1 MKIFLSIIAAGVIF
15 IMGASLAVFP
25 VEHPQGIIGISLQ
38 KARDFLSPPGLVD
51 TRPELEKTREIYNLK
66 HNEVS
71 LTVSISEEVVT
82 RKVIGRSLDEIQGT
96 LLTLGGAYDYFDFG
110 MKPSIYL
117 QKVDVDKI
125 LALYGDG
132 SFLSLTVA
140 GDVRAKSIPTN
151 ILDFLPSEI
160 SQPNWF
166 SIKGLLV
173 DDTTVYVSF
182 TNKNP
187 KASNCWSTDVISAPL
202 SLDELN
208 FRTFWKNPGC
218 VNQELVS
225 EFNAHQSGGGMASL
239 PGGRL
244 ALAIGDYRSRHLSQ
258 LDYSLF
264 GKVLSI
270 RKSDANSYRV
280 IAKGLRNPQSL
291 SYDGAFLWVTDQ
303 GPKGGDELN
312 VLDPNLNSDS
322 VNFGWPMRSAGS
334 HYDAE
339 YREEAPLNLSSEV
352 FVLREPVRSWT
363 PSIGISS
370 VTADS
375 DEMWGGGGGV
385 VVGSLGSVEGEE
397 NGSRSLHILS
407 CNPILNVCT
416 PSSSVLVEDRVRS
429 FVTVG
434 TSLFIALDSG
444 KILVLSNSDL
454 RRE

>member
-1 MKIFLSIIAAGVIF
+1 MKIFLSIVAAGVFFTI
-15 IMGASLAVFP
+15 GASSAVFP

-38 KARDFLSPPGLVD
+38 KARDFLSPPPNPPEPVA
-51 TRPELEKTREIYNLK
+51 TRSDPEKAREIYRIK

-71 LTVSISEEVVT
+71 LNVSLSEEVVT
-82 RKVIGRSLDEIQGT
+82 RKVIGKNLDAIQGT
-96 LLTLGGAYDYFDFG
+96 LLTLAGSYDYFDFG
-110 MKPSIYL
+110 MKPSIYM
-117 QKVDVDKI
+117 QKVDADKI

-151 ILDFLPSEI
+151 ILDFLPREV
-160 SQPNWF
+160 SQTNWF
-166 SIKGLLV
+166 SIKGLLL

-187 KASNCWSTDVISAPL
+187 KAKNCWSTDVISAPL
-202 SLDELN
+202 SMQELN
-208 FRTFWKNPGC
+208 FETFWENPGC
-218 VNQELVS
+218 INKDVVS

-239 PGGRL
+239 PGGQL

-270 RKSDANSYRV
+270 KKSDANSHRV

-291 SYDGAFLWVTDQ
+291 SYDGALLWVVDQ

-312 VLDPNLNSDS
+312 VFDPNSNLDS
-322 VNFGWPMRSAGS
+322 VNFGWPMLSAGS

-352 FVLREPVRSWT
+352 FGLREPVRSWT
-363 PSIGISS
+363 PSIAISS
-370 VTADS
+370 VMADS
-375 DEMWGGGGGV
+375 GEMGRV
-385 VVGSLGSVEGEE
+385 VVGSLGYVAGEE
-397 NGSRSLHILS
+397 NGSRSLHMLS

-429 FVTVG
+429 FVTLG

-454 RRE
+454 WLE

>member
-38 KARDFLSPPGLVD
+38 KARDFLPPALV
-51 TRPELEKTREIYNLK
+51 KAREIYKLK

-71 LTVSISEEVVT
+71 LTVSISEDVVT
-82 RKVIGRSLDEIQGT
+82 RKVIGSSLDEIQGT
-96 LLTLGGAYDYFDFG
+96 LLTLAGAYDYSDFG
-110 MKPSIYL
+110 RKPSIYL

-173 DDTTVYVSF
+173 DETTVYVSF

-270 RKSDANSYRV
+270 RKSDANSYGV

-312 VLDPNLNSDS
+312 VLDPNLNLYS

-352 FVLREPVRSWT
+352 FGLREPVRSWT

-370 VTADS
+370 VMADS
-375 DEMWGGGGGV
+375 DEMWGGG
-385 VVGSLGSVEGEE
+385 VGLLLDHLDR
-397 NGSRSLHILS
+397 SRGKRMAPDLFTYF
-407 CNPILNVCT
+407 PAT
-416 PSSSVLVEDRVRS
+416 PS
-429 FVTVG
+429 
-434 TSLFIALDSG
+434 
-444 KILVLSNSDL
+444 
-454 RRE
+454 